1 MLDVD
6 ALLLGAIVGVTLFL
20 VVLAL
25 VAGIRAFT
33 SRNAT
38 YGPGGRPNIGGF

>member
-6 ALLLGAIVGVTLFL
+6 ALLLGAIAGVALFL

-25 VAGIRAFT
+25 VAGFKTLR

-38 YGPGGRPNIGGF
+38 YGPGGRPDISGF